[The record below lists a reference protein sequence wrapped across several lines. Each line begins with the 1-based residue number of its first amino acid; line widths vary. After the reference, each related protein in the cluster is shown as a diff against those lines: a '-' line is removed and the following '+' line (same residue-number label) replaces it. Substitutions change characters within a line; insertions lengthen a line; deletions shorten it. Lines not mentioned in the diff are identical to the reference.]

1 MRTRKSTLR
10 PQALS
15 VLSSLFEFMPTRAQR
30 RMVEILEGAIRNYAT
45 IGVEKTTY
53 DSIAKACKISRP
65 LVQHYFKDKD
75 AIYEMSMKYIRA
87 NFQKLA
93 VDAIKKSSDP
103 ATQLEQYV
111 SALFAWAKKYPLHAK
126 VWNLVYYYAAVD
138 SHLKRIN
145 TDLVM
150 MGHDRITALL
160 TAGVES
166 GVFADGEIRARAK
179 MIQMLYTGALVS
191 VSSEDL
197 YIDVEEFRKLLV
209 RSCLQLA
216 IQPLPRQ

>member
-1 MRTRKSTLR
+1 MRVRKSTLR

-65 LVQHYFKDKD
+65 LVQHYFKDKE

-87 NFQKLA
+87 NFQRLA
-93 VDAIKKSSDP
+93 VESIKKQDDP
-103 ATQLEQYV
+103 KQQLEQYV
-111 SALFAWAKKYPLHAK
+111 SALFSWAKKFPLHAK

-138 SHLKRIN
+138 SHIRQIHTELA
-145 TDLVM
+145 M
-150 MGHDRITALL
+150 MGHDRITSLL
-160 TAGVES
+160 TSGIEA
-166 GVFADGEIRARAK
+166 GVFAPGEIRARAK
-179 MIQMLYTGALVS
+179 MIQTLYTGGLVM
-191 VSSEDL
+191 VTSEDL
-197 YIDVEEFRKLLV
+197 YVDSETFRTLLV

-216 IQPLPRQ
+216 QQPLPAL